1 EVARDDAAREYEKA
15 ISDLA
20 TANAA
25 LAGML
30 RAPAGVHPL
39 SPLGVHSQPLE
50 PLESFKAAALYAHPQ
65 LARLQAL
72 EEQARAGV
80 TIQQSK
86 LRPTI

>member
-1 EVARDDAAREYEKA
+1 VADAAKLEQARFISRAQRLQAEVARDDAAREYEKA

-50 PLESFKAAALYAHPQ
+50 PLESVKAAALYAHPQ
-65 LARLQAL
+65 LA
-72 EEQARAGV
+72 
-80 TIQQSK
+80 
-86 LRPTI
+86 

>member
-1 EVARDDAAREYEKA
+1 
-15 ISDLA
+15 SGC
-20 TANAA
+20 T
-25 LAGML
+25 
-30 RAPAGVHPL
+30 PAGVHPL

-86 LRPTI
+86 LRPTIYGFGQYNFDRRDSLLTDPDWSVGVGLK